1 MGIRERHVYCS
12 NSIPSVLIYNYGS
25 KPNPKIFSKIFFIEL
40 SRYLRLV
47 FDYEQRKLGNLNL
60 AFQQRL

>member
-25 KPNPKIFSKIFFIEL
+25 KPNPKIFFIGL
-40 SRYLRLV
+40 SRYFRLV
-47 FDYEQRKLGNLNL
+47 FDYEQRKLGNLDL